1 MAGSDEQLRLIATLT
16 DQWSLA
22 LKQMQRSL
30 RSLAAEPAPS
40 FRACQRVSTPSARA
54 DACDLLGQAR
64 QIWLE
69 L

>member
-1 MAGSDEQLRLIATLT
+1 
-16 DQWSLA
+16 
-22 LKQMQRSL
+22 MQRSL